1 VRCPDSFLIDP
12 PCQRRSKRLDTAG
25 HRIGSGERCR
35 LQGETA
41 FIEDPFDPAAARDPT
56 SGHINALNVQSASN
70 WGSAKAA
77 L

>member
-1 VRCPDSFLIDP
+1 
-12 PCQRRSKRLDTAG
+12 
-25 HRIGSGERCR
+25 

-41 FIEDPFDPAAARDPT
+41 FIDDPFDPAAAKDPT